1 MVSLALRTAATV
13 IVSVLWF
20 AIIILYLAF
29 YAAGLNVWQKV
40 AVFLPSAAI
49 MGGIIAVLWILG
61 S

>member
-1 MVSLALRTAATV
+1 
-13 IVSVLWF
+13 VLWF

-40 AVFLPSAAI
+40 AVFLASAAI
-49 MGGIIAVLWILG
+49 MGGIVAVLWILG